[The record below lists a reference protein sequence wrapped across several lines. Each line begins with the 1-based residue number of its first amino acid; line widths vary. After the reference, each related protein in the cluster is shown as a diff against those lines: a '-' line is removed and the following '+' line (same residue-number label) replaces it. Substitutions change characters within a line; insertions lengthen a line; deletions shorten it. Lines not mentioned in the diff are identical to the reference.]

1 VIRSPLGLSERVEC
15 GHLISITI
23 HYSLFVYQ
31 PTIFPF
37 IIIIHGLMIGILVL
51 TELIK
56 FFTVFLVIKGE
67 VVPFVILGLV
77 RICFQS

>member
-1 VIRSPLGLSERVEC
+1 
-15 GHLISITI
+15 
-23 HYSLFVYQ
+23 
-31 PTIFPF
+31 
-37 IIIIHGLMIGILVL
+37 MIGILVL

-77 RICFQS
+77 CICFQG